1 MIEFLKERSDRMFDV
16 LVDQPKKRFY
26 LLMMM
31 FSLCIVGS
39 IVFDGMFAFAISK
52 ADSFSQLM
60 DIVTQHPNS
69 YFGYFFYS
77 LVTSPALYSADVI
90 YLIFQIGFMLVG
102 SLNCF
107 DWLTVIG
114 MTGLA
119 ISHKHKM
126 SRLTLLVQICY
137 FVVRIMAIIVMVL
150 YLYPG
155 MMSNMATLLLSRIHL
170 VSIVMFVMQIVLL
183 IFMVGYLI
191 NIIKLF
197 YLPLFEEEAEV

>member
-1 MIEFLKERSDRMFDV
+1 MIEFLKERSDRMFDI

-170 VSIVMFVMQIVLL
+170 VSIVMVVMQIALL

>member
-31 FSLCIVGS
+31 FSLCMIGS
-39 IVFDGMFAFAISK
+39 ITFDGMFAFAISK

>member
-1 MIEFLKERSDRMFDV
+1 MFDV

-170 VSIVMFVMQIVLL
+170 VSIVMVVMQIALL

>member
-170 VSIVMFVMQIVLL
+170 VSIVMVVMQIALL

>member
-170 VSIVMFVMQIVLL
+170 VSIVMFVMQIALL

>member
-39 IVFDGMFAFAISK
+39 IVFDGTFAFAISK

-90 YLIFQIGFMLVG
+90 YLIFQIGVMLVG

-170 VSIVMFVMQIVLL
+170 VSIVMFVMQIALL